1 MAKRIA
7 MLLCIALCA
16 ISFNLYA
23 QSEIN
28 AVRET
33 VIFVDVSKSME
44 DGFTEL
50 QRHIVDTVIAEV
62 PRNSHLTIFQ
72 FYRNMER
79 VYEGAM
85 ASQTERYKAANA
97 VYALHPDLAW
107 TNFTPIF
114 DYVTTHTSPCT
125 QFFIYSDGLEEVE
138 RNKSSFVL
146 TEEMLTP
153 LFPGLVFVK
162 DERNPNAYRLYPP
175 SIDLPAD
182 VQALNSMDLSAP
194 TAPQKHTILPY
205 IVICLMLLILIAA
218 VAVFMLRRR
227 NDPHKN
233 PIRVPIPGYIQDAE
247 DGIAISFFNT
257 YMYPYGK
264 LFIWSP
270 DFKRQPF
277 LLDYI
282 LQKYE
287 RNAVLIQIEELLVAK
302 KYVPICTFITKAV
315 DMELKQSFIRKL
327 LADEDIMQIP
337 GAESLFREAAILT
350 DAETVLLSRHQY
362 AGRVPEFKEPYLELL
377 VYWACC
383 DGFLTAPQLA
393 LIEKIAIDF
402 SISSYIISGFF
413 KEALKVS
420 LTERIEHIKLLLA
433 QLVAE
438 SSATTEKKAAISAN
452 LREYLSLID
461 SAQCSGKNNRASA
474 AFKKR
479 CLRQLKYIYKG
490 AFGYK

>member
-1 MAKRIA
+1 MYVVKKIA
-7 MLLCIALCA
+7 ALLCITVCTALL
-16 ISFNLYA
+16 NLYA
-23 QSEIN
+23 QSEQHE
-28 AVRET
+28 VQET
-33 VIFVDVSKSME
+33 VIFIDVSKSME
-44 DGFTEL
+44 KGFKDL

-62 PRNSHLTIFQ
+62 PQDTRVTIFQ
-72 FYRNMER
+72 FYRTMELM
-79 VYEGAM
+79 YKGEM
-85 ASQTERYKAANA
+85 TSQTERYKAANT
-97 VYALHPDLAW
+97 VYALRPNKAW
-107 TNFTPIF
+107 TNFRPIF
-114 DYVTTHTSPCT
+114 DYVSTHTSPGT

-138 RNKSSFVL
+138 HNKSSFVL
-146 TEEMLTP
+146 TEEVLTP

-175 SIDLPAD
+175 SLDLP
-182 VQALNSMDLSAP
+182 SASSP
-194 TAPQKHTILPY
+194 AETAVAGTTAVPQKHSILLY
-205 IVICLMLLILIAA
+205 VVICLMLLILIAA

-257 YMYPYGK
+257 CMYPYGK

-287 RNAVLIQIEELLVAK
+287 RNAVLIQIELRLIAK
-302 KYVPICTFITKAV
+302 KYVPIRTFITKAV
-315 DMELKQSFIRKL
+315 DVELKQSFIRKL
-327 LADEDIMQIP
+327 LADEDLMQIP
-337 GAESLFREAAILT
+337 GAESLFREAAILA
-350 DAETVLLSRHQY
+350 DADTVLLPRHEY
-362 AGRVPEFKEPYLELL
+362 AGRVPEFKEPYLELF

-420 LTERIEHIKLLLA
+420 SAERIEHVKLLLA

-438 SSATTEKKAAISAN
+438 SSATTEKKAAISVN
-452 LREYLSLID
+452 LRTYLSLID
-461 SAQCSGKNNRASA
+461 SAQCSGKKNRASA

-479 CLRQLKYIYKG
+479 CLRQLKYI
-490 AFGYK
+490 